1 MALNTLQQTYGAPP
15 MQIGQKHDT
24 TTAPS
29 GPYGHGVGGLFSM
42 PGQDARIFS
51 AMLQPVNTILNDL
64 PVLTADP
71 IPGAGYGGYQQEF
84 FTTITGVTASQQD
97 DANQPTEE
105 CEPFPEGGLMKV
117 CTLVSPYG
125 RYGASLPTLNIETL
139 GMLANPADPTYLQLM
154 NMGQPDTGPSLPGGM
169 QSILYNEFNKRAF
182 TAVHGYAL
190 NVSRKVWTGD
200 PALSAASNR
209 WKDVLGLNTQINSGN
224 KRDAISSALCTAMDS
239 DVKNYNYSIVS
250 ATNSQISNVID
261 AVWAYINWNAT
272 QSSMGN
278 VRWKIYMRAQLFDEI
293 AKIWPILYYQQ
304 LMAQVNNQTNA
315 RFNFGAEVAELR
327 DNMRNQLFLPI
338 RGIRVE
344 VGLDDGIPE
353 RNSTTNAQLA
363 PGQFASDI
371 YIIPLTVLGGVPVTY
386 LEPFNQANTITE
398 TVIREGRILN
408 TFTSDGGQYR
418 WYTRQT
424 DNCVSWSFVSQFR
437 ILVRT
442 PQLAGRI
449 QNVGYAP
456 MQHFRSAYNDET
468 AYFSNGGRTNNPVTP
483 SYYAEWGGA
492 TPVQVT

>member
-15 MQIGQKHDT
+15 MQVGQKHDT

-84 FTTITGVTASQQD
+84 FTTVTGVTASQQT
-97 DANQPTEE
+97 DANQPTAE
-105 CEPFPEGGLMKV
+105 CSPFPEGGLLKV

-125 RYGASLPTLNIETL
+125 RYGASLPTLNLETL

-154 NMGQPDTGPSLPGGM
+154 NMAQPDAGPSLPGGM
-169 QSILYNEFNKRAF
+169 QGILYNEFTKRAF
-182 TAVHGYAL
+182 TAVHGYAQY
-190 NVSRKVWTGD
+190 VSRKIWNGD

-209 WKDVLGLNTQINSGN
+209 WRDVLGLNTQINAGN
-224 KRDAISSALCTAMDS
+224 KRDAISNTLCTAMDS
-239 DVKNYNYSIVS
+239 DVKDFGYQQITGTVNDIVRYM
-250 ATNSQISNVID
+250 D
-261 AVWAYINWNAT
+261 MMFAYLNWNAS
-272 QSSMGN
+272 QAGMGN
-278 VRWKIYMRAQLFDEI
+278 VRWKIYMRPQLFDEI
-293 AKIWPILYYQQ
+293 AKIWPIRYYQEAM
-304 LMAQVNNQTNA
+304 LQVNNFTNA
-315 RFNFGAEVAELR
+315 RFNFGSEVADLR
-327 DNMRNQLFLPI
+327 DRMRAEAFIPL
-338 RGIRVE
+338 RGMRVE
-344 VGLDDGIPE
+344 VGLDEGIAE
-353 RNSTTNAQLA
+353 RNSTTNAQLT

-371 YIIPLTVLGGVPVTY
+371 YFVPLTVLGGVPVTY
-386 LEPFNQANTITE
+386 LEPFNQANAITE
-398 TVIREGRILN
+398 AVIREGRVLN

-437 ILVRT
+437 IVVRT

-449 QNVGYAP
+449 TNVAYAP
-456 MQHFRSAYNDET
+456 LQHFRSAYNDEVS
-468 AYFSNGGRTNNPVTP
+468 YFSNGGRTNNPVTP
-483 SYYAEWGGA
+483 SYYSEWSA